1 VWNSL
6 SCIKPSKWTI
16 TGRGAVGIPMERSFL
31 EETLNLPLAQRAVED
46 YRKSTG
52 VNAFIID
59 VDGRYYFDPQRR
71 NTCAFCSSLQNRFGY
86 QDTCI
91 HSHLY
96 GSYQAERFGGKYI
109 YFCPIG
115 LVHWASPLFHEE
127 IMIGALIGGPVLMV
141 EHEEYFRD
149 EYLSRFSLSDAEAEG
164 LRAELNEI
172 PYKPPEVVTSLSELL
187 FILSLYISDLKA
199 AEFMEERERLAQQS
213 NISTYI
219 HHLKSMGGDESLM
232 TGYPLKKE
240 RELMKLI
247 SLGDKEGSRKLLNEL
262 LGHVFVSSG
271 GKIDVVKARILEL
284 VVLLSRAAMEGGAD
298 VEQIFGLNYNYLN
311 QVHKLNSVED
321 LSYWVSRIMAR
332 FTDLVFDLQ
341 DVKHVDVMHK
351 AMDYIKRNYHKKIT
365 LKDVADHVNLS
376 ASYFSRLFKTEMA
389 MTFTHYLN
397 RVRIEQSKSLLLN
410 ERIPLVDIA
419 LHTGFEDQSY
429 FTKVF
434 RKHVGISPGKFR
446 ECRGQVK
453 GGIRGGKN
461 REERE

>member
-1 VWNSL
+1 
-6 SCIKPSKWTI
+6 
-16 TGRGAVGIPMERSFL
+16 MERSLL
-31 EETLNLPLAQRAVED
+31 EKTVNLPLAQRVVDD
-46 YRKSTG
+46 YRKVTG

-59 VDGRYYFDPQRR
+59 IDGRYYFDFQQQAS
-71 NTCAFCSSLQNRFGY
+71 CSFCSSLQTRFGY
-86 QDTCI
+86 REACI

-141 EHEEYFRD
+141 EHEEYYRE
-149 EYLSRFSLSDAEAEG
+149 EYLSRFNLPKEESERLWE
-164 LRAELNEI
+164 ELKEI
-172 PYKPPEVVTSLSELL
+172 PFKPPEVVTSLSELL

-199 AEFMEERERLAQQS
+199 VEFLEERERLAQQS
-213 NISTYI
+213 NISAYI
-219 HHLKSMGGDESLM
+219 HHLKSMGGDESLI

-247 SLGDKEGSRKLLNEL
+247 ALGDKEGSRKLLNEL

-271 GKIDVVKARILEL
+271 GKIDIVKARILEL

-298 VEQIFGLNYNYLN
+298 IEQIFGLNYNYLN
-311 QVHKLNSVED
+311 QIHRLNTVED
-321 LSYWVSRIMAR
+321 LSFWVSRIMGR
-332 FTDLVFDLQ
+332 FTDLVFDLR

-351 AMDYIKRNYHKKIT
+351 AMDYIKRNYQRKIT
-365 LKDVADHVNLS
+365 LKDVADYVKLS
-376 ASYFSRLFKTEMA
+376 ASYFSRLFKTEMS

-410 ERIPLVDIA
+410 DSIPLVDIA
-419 LHTGFEDQSY
+419 LLTGFEDQSY

-453 GGIRGGKN
+453 SGSYLPKR
-461 REERE
+461 

>member
-1 VWNSL
+1 MGKSL
-6 SCIKPSKWTI
+6 
-16 TGRGAVGIPMERSFL
+16 L
-31 EETLNLPLAQRAVED
+31 EETLNLPLAQHAVED
-46 YRKSTG
+46 YRKATG
-52 VNAFIID
+52 VNACIID
-59 VDGRYYFDPQRR
+59 IDGRYYSDSSQQT
-71 NTCAFCSSLQNRFGY
+71 TCAFCSTLQNRFGLK
-86 QDTCI
+86 DTCM

-141 EHEEYFRD
+141 EYEEYFRE
-149 EYLSRFSLSDAEAEG
+149 EYPSQFQLTEEDSQMLWTQ
-164 LRAELNEI
+164 LKEI
-172 PYKPPEVVTSLSELL
+172 PFKPPEVVTSLSELL
-187 FILSLYISDLKA
+187 FMLSVYISGLKP
-199 AEFMEERERLAQQS
+199 AEFMDDRERLTQQS
-213 NISTYI
+213 NISAYI
-219 HHLKSMGGDESLM
+219 HYLKSMGGDESLI

-247 SLGDKEGSRKLLNEL
+247 TLGDKEGSRKLLNEL
-262 LGHVFVSSG
+262 LGHVFVASG
-271 GKIDVVKARILEL
+271 GKIDIVKARILEL

-311 QVHKLNSVED
+311 QIHKLNTVED
-321 LSYWVSRIMAR
+321 LSFWVSRIMGR
-332 FTDLVFDLQ
+332 FTDLVFDLR
-341 DVKHVDVMHK
+341 DVKHIDVLHK
-351 AMDYIKRNYHKKIT
+351 AMDYIKRNYHRKIT
-365 LKDVADHVNLS
+365 LKDVAEYVKLS

-410 ERIPLVDIA
+410 ESIPLVDIA
-419 LHTGFEDQSY
+419 LLTGFEDQSY

-446 ECRGQVK
+446 AFRGQIPRNPHIHK
-453 GGIRGGKN
+453 
-461 REERE
+461 E

>member
-1 VWNSL
+1 METFMGKSL
-6 SCIKPSKWTI
+6 
-16 TGRGAVGIPMERSFL
+16 L
-31 EETLNLPLAQRAVED
+31 EETLNLPLAQRVVED

-52 VNAFIID
+52 VHAFIID
-59 VDGRYYFDPQRR
+59 IDGRYYSDPPQR
-71 NTCAFCSSLQNRFGY
+71 TACAFCSSLQNRFGFK
-86 QDTCI
+86 DTCI

-141 EHEEYFRD
+141 EHEEFFRE
-149 EYLSRFSLSDAEAEG
+149 EYLSKFKLTKEDSEKLWV
-164 LRAELNEI
+164 ELKEI
-172 PYKPPEVVTSLSELL
+172 PFKTPEVVTSLSELL

-199 AEFMEERERLAQQS
+199 AEFIEERERLAQQS
-213 NISTYI
+213 NISAYI

-247 SLGDKEGSRKLLNEL
+247 TLGDKEGSRNLLNEL

-271 GKIDVVKARILEL
+271 GKIDIVKARILEL

-311 QVHKLNSVED
+311 QVHKLNTVED
-321 LSYWVSRIMAR
+321 LSFWVSRIMGR
-332 FTDLVFDLQ
+332 FTDLVFDLR
-341 DVKHVDVMHK
+341 DVKHVDVLHK
-351 AMDYIKRNYHKKIT
+351 AMDYIKRNYHRKIT
-365 LKDVADHVNLS
+365 LKDVADYVKLS
-376 ASYFSRLFKTEMA
+376 HSYFSRLFKTEMS

-397 RVRIEQSKSLLLN
+397 QVRIQQSKSLLLN
-410 ERIPLVDIA
+410 ENISLVDIA
-419 LHTGFEDQSY
+419 LLTGFEDQSY

-446 ECRGQVK
+446 AYRGQVK
-453 GGIRGGKN
+453 GNPKFG
-461 REERE
+461 